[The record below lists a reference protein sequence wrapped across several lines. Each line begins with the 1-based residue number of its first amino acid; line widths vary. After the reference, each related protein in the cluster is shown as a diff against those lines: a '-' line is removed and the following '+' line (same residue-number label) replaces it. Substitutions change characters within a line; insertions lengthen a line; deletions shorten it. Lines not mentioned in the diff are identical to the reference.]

1 MNDLIADMLARIQN
15 AIMRTKD
22 TVVVLNTN
30 VNREILEVVKKEGMI
45 EGYEV
50 LDGNREVEVTLMY
63 NGQEPVI
70 TKLQRVSKPGQRI
83 YIATKDI
90 KPIMNGRGISVIST
104 SKGVMSGAVAKSKNL
119 GGEFICKIW

>member
-22 TVVVLNTN
+22 TVIVLNTN

-45 EGYEV
+45 EDYNV
-50 LDGNREVEVTLMY
+50 LDGGREVEVTLMY

-70 TKLQRVSKPGQRI
+70 TKLKRVSKPGQRI